1 MTMRHKLPFALM
13 RGGTSKGVF
22 LHADHVPAD
31 RERLTALLL
40 DLFGS
45 PDRRQID
52 GLGGADK
59 LTSKAA
65 IIGPPVRP
73 DTDVTYLFGQVGTVQ
88 AEVDY
93 NLNCGNLTAAVGV
106 YAIEEGFVAPVEGL
120 TEVRVHNVNTDRV
133 IRVVVPVRDG
143 EPVWEGDFAIGGVP
157 GTGAPIDLDFSAATG
172 AITGT
177 LFPTGNVSDWLD
189 VPEVGQVE
197 VSIVDGAN
205 LAVYIDHAA
214 LDMTGL
220 ESPDEIDADAAL
232 KRRMDAVRKVVAYR
246 CGLQDY
252 WNARKAPSTPMLIV
266 LRGATDYLTCTQ
278 GERVPAHTFDLVVR
292 QYASG
297 SASKTLAGTLTA
309 TTGVAC
315 RVPGTIPY
323 RLLGEDA
330 RRSTR
335 RLGFGH
341 PSGIAF
347 VEAAVDATREGV
359 SVDRMVVQRTAR
371 RLADGVAYLRQGID
385 MPTAVTDPP

>member
-1 MTMRHKLPFALM
+1 MTMRHTLPFVLM

-22 LHADHVPAD
+22 LRADQVPTD
-31 RERLTALLL
+31 RTRLTAVLL

-65 IIGPPVRP
+65 IIGAPVRP

-106 YAIEEGFVAPVEGL
+106 YAIEEGFVAPVEGM

-133 IRVVVPVRDG
+133 IRVHVPVSDG
-143 EPVWEGDFAIGGVP
+143 LPVWEGDFAIGGVP

-189 VPEVGQVE
+189 VPGVGQVE

-205 LAVYIDHAA
+205 LAVYIHHDA

-220 ESPDEIDADAAL
+220 ETPDEIDANTAL
-232 KRRMDAVRKVVAYR
+232 KRRMDAIREVVAYR

-266 LRGATDYLTCTQ
+266 LREATDYLTCTQ
-278 GERVPAHTFDLVVR
+278 GDRVPADAFDLLVR

-323 RLLGEDA
+323 RLLGEGA
-330 RRSTR
+330 RLSMQ

-347 VEAAVDATREGV
+347 VEAVVNTTRDVV
-359 SVDRMVVQRTAR
+359 SVERMVVQRTAR
-371 RLADGVAYLRQGID
+371 RLAEGIAYLKHRAED
-385 MPTAVTDPP
+385 